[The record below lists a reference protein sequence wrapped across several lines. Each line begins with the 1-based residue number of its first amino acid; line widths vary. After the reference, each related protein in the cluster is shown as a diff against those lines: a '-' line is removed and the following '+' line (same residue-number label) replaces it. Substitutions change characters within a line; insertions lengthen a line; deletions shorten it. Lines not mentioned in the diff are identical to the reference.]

1 MDKVIKLLEKIL
13 SDIERVEEISS
24 YNNSLLGF
32 LISKK
37 VQQQIVPAE
46 NDVKSVLLTGEMLEY
61 LQDNDISM
69 DFLGDA

>member
-1 MDKVIKLLEKIL
+1 MLEKIL
-13 SDIERVEEISS
+13 SDIEKIEEVSS

-37 VQQQIVPAE
+37 IS
-46 NDVKSVLLTGEMLEY
+46 NDIIPMDSELKSVVLTGEMMEY
-61 LQDNDISM
+61 LQENNISM

>member
-1 MDKVIKLLEKIL
+1 LDKVIKMLEKIL
-13 SDIERVEEISS
+13 SDIEKIEEVSS

-37 VQQQIVPAE
+37 IS
-46 NDVKSVLLTGEMLEY
+46 NDIIPMDSELKSVVLTGEMMEY
-61 LQDNDISM
+61 LQENNISM

>member
-1 MDKVIKLLEKIL
+1 MDKVIKMLEKIL
-13 SDIERVEEISS
+13 SDIEKIEEVSS

-37 VQQQIVPAE
+37 IS
-46 NDVKSVLLTGEMLEY
+46 NDIIPMDSELKSVVLTGEMMEY
-61 LQDNDISM
+61 LQENNISM

>member
-13 SDIERVEEISS
+13 SDIERIEEVSS

-37 VQQQIVPAE
+37 VQQNIIPVE
-46 NDVKSVLLTGEMLEY
+46 DDMKSVLLTGEMLEY
-61 LQDNDISM
+61 LQENDISM
-69 DFLGDA
+69 DFLADA